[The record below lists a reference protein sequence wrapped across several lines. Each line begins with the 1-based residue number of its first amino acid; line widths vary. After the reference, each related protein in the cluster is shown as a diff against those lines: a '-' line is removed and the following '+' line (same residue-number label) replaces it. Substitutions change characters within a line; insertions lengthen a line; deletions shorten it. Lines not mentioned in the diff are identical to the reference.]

1 MTDINSSITNPVSD
15 PVHYLASFANQ
26 DPSSY
31 TSNNHDD
38 SLFLTLCEIVSSISL
53 FMSYKSG
60 SFGSSPTD
68 VNASH
73 ATNKISNLECTE
85 SNDIPSSTTYPAPPY
100 RASDTIPSPSSY
112 TSPLAY
118 PPIPKLPAT
127 LPGPPSDSKQLLLNQ
142 FQALINTICSS
153 DESCNPPTAQHLVNL
168 SYNLKSDTDTS
179 NIFNTPTLDSGPG
192 PQINSSS
199 QQTLPSF
206 PNDQQR
212 TRDESILQLNLIAS
226 SLANRVHVQQACI
239 DSQNALIKSLKDQL
253 QSAASLKAPN
263 DGSASRF
270 QQYPPELT
278 PPLPISVDP
287 LSAIELPLQTSPRD
301 HYLLD
306 KELTKSQ
313 NANRAFQKALSEI
326 GEVVIAVAQGDLSKK
341 VTVHA
346 QEMDPEIIKF
356 KETINTMMDQLQ
368 RFANE
373 VTKVTKEVAGGALGG
388 QAESEGTVG
397 VWRELT
403 DNVNIMASNLTNQVR
418 EIADVTRAVA
428 QGDLSRKINVHAQGE
443 ILELQKTINSMV
455 EQLRTFAFEV
465 TRVARETGVEG
476 RLGGQAQIEGVEGI
490 WRELTDNGKYLDS
503 LHALHSSLT
512 LSSQRHGIKPDQPSQ
527 KYCQRYHRRR
537 ARRSLP
543 KGVCRL

>member
-1 MTDINSSITNPVSD
+1 MTDINSSIANPVSD
-15 PVHYLASFANQ
+15 PVHYLTSFASQ

-31 TSNNHDD
+31 SSNNHDD
-38 SLFLTLCEIVSSISL
+38 PLFLALCEIVSSISL
-53 FMSYKSG
+53 FMSHKSG
-60 SFGSSPTD
+60 SRPSDINVSR
-68 VNASH
+68 
-73 ATNKISNLECTE
+73 ATTKISNIECTD
-85 SNDIPSSTTYPAPPY
+85 SSDIPSSNTYPAPPH
-100 RASDTIPSPSSY
+100 RASDTIPSLLSY
-112 TSPLAY
+112 SSPLAY
-118 PPIPKLPAT
+118 PPIPKLPDT
-127 LPGPPSDSKQLLLNQ
+127 LPGPPSHSKQLLLNQ
-142 FQALINTICSS
+142 FQALINTICPSA
-153 DESCNPPTAQHLVNL
+153 ESYNPPTPQHLVNL
-168 SYNLKSDTDTS
+168 SYNLKNDTDTS

-192 PQINSSS
+192 LQINTTT
-199 QQTLPSF
+199 QQTLPS
-206 PNDQQR
+206 PLNDQQPA
-212 TRDESILQLNLIAS
+212 RDESILQLNLIAS
-226 SLANRVHVQQACI
+226 SLANRVHVQQARI
-239 DSQNALIKSLKDQL
+239 DSQNALVKSLKDQL
-253 QSAASLKAPN
+253 QVAASLKASI
-263 DGSASRF
+263 DSSASRF

-278 PPLPISVDP
+278 PPLPLSVDP
-287 LSAIELPLQTSPRD
+287 LSAIELPFQTSPRD
-301 HYLLD
+301 PYLLD

-455 EQLRTFAFEV
+455 GQLRTFAFEV

-527 KYCQRYHRRR
+527 KYCQRHHRSR
-537 ARRSLP
+537 ARRPLP
-543 KGVCRL
+543 KGVGRL